1 MDNSMISRLYSVD
14 REEQKHSC
22 DVAHDD
28 LDHSKTG
35 KQELIDVFEKRDRW
49 QYQWRDTCCPLK
61 GSGFSLRVCCCKK
74 TTRKDKLFA
83 KGRKKLFSEIDILRI
98 VK

>member
-35 KQELIDVFEKRDRW
+35 K
-49 QYQWRDTCCPLK
+49 
-61 GSGFSLRVCCCKK
+61 
-74 TTRKDKLFA
+74 
-83 KGRKKLFSEIDILRI
+83 
-98 VK
+98 